1 MMNAI
6 AWTALGAGLVVAT
19 GMGLVFFGSS
29 RWHASTEAQMALLE
43 VARVSAP
50 ARRYDANRTSS
61 ANSRR

>member
-29 RWHASTEAQMALLE
+29 RWQASTKAQMALLE
-43 VARVSAP
+43 VTQVSAP
-50 ARRYDANRTSS
+50 ARRYDASRTSS